1 MEGRQMRKTVKVN
14 LMLSVEIPV
23 VDNLEIQEGTKTE
36 VNNQYKNYA
45 LDVVREK
52 LQGLDPTFT
61 RVNLVK
67 EGK

>member
-1 MEGRQMRKTVKVN
+1 MRKTVKVN

-36 VNNQYKNYA
+36 INNQYKNYA